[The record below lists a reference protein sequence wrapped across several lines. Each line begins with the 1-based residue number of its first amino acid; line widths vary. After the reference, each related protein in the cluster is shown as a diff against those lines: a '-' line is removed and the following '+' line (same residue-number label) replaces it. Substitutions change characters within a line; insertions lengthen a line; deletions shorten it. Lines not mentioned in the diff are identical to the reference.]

1 MFKPDD
7 DYIKQMKQSEGNRV
21 SIPDNLNNVRLIG
34 DTNDA
39 NREIR
44 LKLRR
49 D

>member
-1 MFKPDD
+1 M
-7 DYIKQMKQSEGNRV
+7 QQSEGRRV
-21 SIPDNLNNVRLIG
+21 SIPDNLNNFRLIG
-34 DTNDA
+34 DNDDA